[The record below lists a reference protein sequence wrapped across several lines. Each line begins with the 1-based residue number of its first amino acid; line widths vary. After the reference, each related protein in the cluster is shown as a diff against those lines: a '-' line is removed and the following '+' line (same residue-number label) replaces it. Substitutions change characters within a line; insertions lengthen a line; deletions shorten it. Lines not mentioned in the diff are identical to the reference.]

1 MQLRIRWSAVGI
13 GFFVTA
19 AGILIASP
27 FLARIGLQVSAGPV
41 DMLTMVSILIG
52 GFVAGRLAGEGEITQ
67 GAMVAVLYV
76 FVILLSRQTF
86 ADIRAA
92 KMAGAGLSGQLD
104 SWGYYGK
111 TVFYL
116 IAGTL
121 GGVCAS
127 ALRARK
133 RASALALLRT
143 TGTVRRK
150 SQAAATQPPVHDNE
164 PAS

>member
-1 MQLRIRWSAVGI
+1 MELRIRWNAVGI
-13 GFFVTA
+13 GFLATA
-19 AGILIASP
+19 VGILVASP
-27 FLARIGLQVSAGPV
+27 LLARIGLQVSAGPV

-52 GFVAGRLAGEGEITQ
+52 GCVAGRLSDEKELIQ
-67 GAMVAVLYV
+67 GAMVGVLYV

-92 KMAGAGLSGQLD
+92 KVAGAGLSGQLD

-133 RASALALLRT
+133 RASARALLRT

-150 SQAAATQPPVHDNE
+150 SQAAATQPPVHDDE
-164 PAS
+164 SAR

>member
-1 MQLRIRWSAVGI
+1 MQFRIRWNAVGI
-13 GFFVTA
+13 GFLVTA
-19 AGILIASP
+19 VGILVASP
-27 FLARIGLQVSAGPV
+27 LLERIGLQVSAGPV

-52 GFVAGRLAGEGEITQ
+52 GFVAGRLASEREPMQ

-92 KMAGAGLSGQLD
+92 KVAGAGLSGQSD

-111 TVFYL
+111 TAFYL

-121 GGVCAS
+121 GGVCAT
-127 ALRARK
+127 ALRARE
-133 RASALALLRT
+133 RRRTVALLRM
-143 TGTVRRK
+143 TGTTRRK
-150 SQAAATQPPVHDNE
+150 PQGAAPQTPAHDDE
-164 PAS
+164 SAR